1 MAGSATITIRLK
13 EEVRDRL
20 ALLSDSTNRTR
31 SFLAA
36 EAIAD
41 YVERELQIIDSVERG
56 IADMQAGRLVPHEA
70 AMEELDAI
78 IEDAEGNQ
86 A

>member
-1 MAGSATITIRLK
+1 MSGSATITIRLK

-41 YVERELQIIDSVERG
+41 YVERELRIIEGVERG
-56 IADMQAGRLVPHEA
+56 IADMQSGRLILHDA

-78 IEDAEGNQ
+78 IEDAEGKR

>member
-41 YVERELQIIDSVERG
+41 FVERELQIIEGVERG
-56 IADMQAGRLVPHEA
+56 IADMKAGRLISHEV
-70 AMEELDAI
+70 AMEELEAI
-78 IEDAEGNQ
+78 IEHAEGKQ